1 MKTSDALLTVNEDY
15 VVVVGTQDESIDI
28 NLYISSRKNKEDK
41 ATCKLSITDAR
52 RLRDNLDEAI
62 DIIVSR

>member
-28 NLYISSRKNKEDK
+28 ILYISSR
-41 ATCKLSITDAR
+41 
-52 RLRDNLDEAI
+52 
-62 DIIVSR
+62 